1 MFTMYFGGLKM
12 IRAMKIVITT
22 FLLIV
27 SLPNGVKSQDAVLT
41 PEMMIDLNAVTE
53 VSLSPWGNEYA
64 YVLRVPRSNSGDPG
78 PAYSAELWVGS
89 LDGDEPRQFTFEPFS
104 IRSPRW
110 SPGGDFIGFLSARR
124 YQNRHTQVYSIP
136 IFGGEARK
144 LTEHETS
151 VRSFR
156 WSPDGEK
163 IAFTAPE
170 PQTEKERL
178 NIQSG
183 RDWTVVDEDFKLTEL
198 WIMYPATGMST
209 RVIDDMN
216 VTNFE
221 WSQDGGSII
230 FQASERPGF
239 DNVYMFQKIFR
250 VAVENG
256 LPEVITPTFGKLG
269 SMAVSPDGEKLAYLG
284 AVSLNDPIAQSVFI
298 VQVSGGK
305 SRNITEEYQ
314 GSVLQVHWL
323 DNRRLL
329 MLAVEGVRTI
339 VYETD
344 VRSGSRRQVI
354 GPGPVLSSIDIHA
367 ESGRFMAAGSTT
379 EHPSEVFT
387 GTIRERTAHRFTDH
401 NPNLKEIKI
410 ARQEAITWKAEDGWE
425 IQGILTYPLD
435 YGQGQRYPLV
445 LLIHGGPE
453 GYDTDG
459 WTTRALYPVQ
469 LLAARGY
476 IVLQPNY
483 RGSGG
488 RGVEFSKAD
497 HNDLGGKEFRDVL
510 AGIDALADRGL
521 VDPERVGAA
530 GWSYGGYFSGLAA
543 TRYSERFKAAVFCAG
558 LSNWISFAGTTDIPY
573 EMSVAHWNS
582 WWYDEP
588 DLHWERSPISHIDNA
603 ETPTLVIHG
612 SEDARVHPG
621 QSREIYTALKL
632 KGIPTQL
639 VLYPR
644 EGHGLSERAH
654 QLDYM
659 DRVFEWFDRYLK

>member
-1 MFTMYFGGLKM
+1 M
-12 IRAMKIVITT
+12 IRTMKFVITT
-22 FLLIV
+22 VLLLI
-27 SLPNGVKSQDAVLT
+27 SLPNGVKSQDAALT
-41 PEMMIDLNAVTE
+41 PGSLIDLNAVTE
-53 VSLSPWGNEYA
+53 VSLSPRGEEYA
-64 YVLRVPRSNSGDPG
+64 YVLRAPRSNSGEPG
-78 PAYSAELWVGS
+78 PVYSTELWVGS
-89 LDGDEPRQFTFEPFS
+89 LDGDEPRQFTFDPFS
-104 IRSPRW
+104 VW
-110 SPGGDFIGFLSARR
+110 SPQWSPDGDFIGFLSTRR
-124 YQNRHTQVYSIP
+124 HQDRRTQVYSIP
-136 IFGGEARK
+136 VFGGEARK
-144 LTEHETS
+144 LTEHETP

-170 PQTEKERL
+170 PQTEQERSD
-178 NIQSG
+178 IRSG
-183 RDWTVVDEDFKLTEL
+183 RDWTVVDEDYKLTEL
-198 WIMYPATGMST
+198 WVMDPATGISA
-209 RVIDDMN
+209 RVTDAMN

-221 WSQDGGSII
+221 WSLDGGSII

-250 VAVENG
+250 VAVANG
-256 LPEVITPTFGKLG
+256 IPEVMTPTFGKLG
-269 SMAVSPDGEKLAYLG
+269 AMAVSPDGEQFAYLG
-284 AVSLNDPIAQSVFI
+284 AVSMNDPIAQSVF
-298 VQVSGGK
+298 VAQVSGGQ
-305 SRNITEEYQ
+305 SRNLTEDYK
-314 GSVLQVHWL
+314 GTVLQVHWL
-323 DNRRLL
+323 DNQLLL
-329 MLAVEGVRTI
+329 MLAAEGVRTI

-344 VRSGSRRQVI
+344 VHSGSRRQII
-354 GPGPVLSSIDIHA
+354 GPGPVLSSMDIHT
-367 ESGRFMAAGSTT
+367 ESGRFMATGSTA

-387 GTIRERTAHRFTDH
+387 GTMREGTVHRFTDH
-401 NPNLKEIKI
+401 NPNLKAIKL
-410 ARQEAITWKAEDGWE
+410 ARQETVTWKAEDGWE

-435 YGQGQRYPLV
+435 YEQGQRYPLV
-445 LLIHGGPE
+445 LQIHGGPE

-459 WTTRALYPVQ
+459 WTSRALYPVQ

-476 IVLQPNY
+476 MVLQPNY

-510 AGIDALADRGL
+510 AGIDALAARRL
-521 VDPERVGAA
+521 VDPERVGTA

-588 DLHWERSPISHIDNA
+588 DLHWERSPVAHIDNA
-603 ETPTLVIHG
+603 GTPTLVIHG
-612 SEDARVHPG
+612 TEDARVHPG
-621 QSREIYTALKL
+621 QGREIYTALKL

-659 DRVFEWFDRYLK
+659 DRIFEWFDRYLK